1 MKKTISKALKVL
13 KPVVGSSLFIDKIPG
28 YFLIVCLVASFLFL
42 FNILLPFATVI
53 SIAVVLVVA
62 FYPIHSRIVKFFRGH
77 KGWASIVS
85 CLLVIL
91 IIIIPIAV
99 FILLMA
105 SEGVGAYAVIQEKV
119 NSGFLDKFL
128 QWKDGGFFFDLKRQ
142 IDPVINLDS
151 LDIKANIISAAQN
164 VSSFLV
170 SQTTNL
176 LKSLSALML
185 DFILLLF
192 SMFYF
197 FKDGDVLIE
206 RIKHYSPL
214 PSRHEKPFFEK
225 LKSMVS
231 AILIGSFLTGIIQG
245 LVGGVGF
252 AIAGIPNVFFWT
264 AMMAFASFIPLIGT
278 MLIWLPAAI
287 ILIATGDYTW
297 GIFLLIWGLVVVGVI
312 DNLVRP
318 YLVGGKAHTYPL
330 LTFFVLLGG
339 IFTMGFA
346 GIIVGPMVL
355 MAFMAFLH
363 IYEIEYGKVLK
374 Q

>member
-1 MKKTISKALKVL
+1 
-13 KPVVGSSLFIDKIPG
+13 
-28 YFLIVCLVASFLFL
+28 
-42 FNILLPFATVI
+42 
-53 SIAVVLVVA
+53 VVLVVA